1 MLVSLDNRLKFL
13 VVAILIGIFILI
25 SIFQHIAKRESN
37 KYKRAI
43 LSPNGELYKFIKTE
57 CENEETI
64 RNGIILSMS
73 DFGTF
78 HDIVD
83 YYITNKVKDKIK
95 NEGYG
100 WLNLDSKYV
109 SMYESTYP
117 IELAVEKISGTT
129 IITNLLYDK
138 YIAMIYDGIHYGM
151 QAEQEAVLYY
161 TKYGKDAE
169 GDDLHPAEKVE
180 VESSDSE
187 DKDNDHQVDYE
198 ALYQFGTIEDEK

>member
-1 MLVSLDNRLKFL
+1 MLVSLDSRFKIL
-13 VVAILIGIFILI
+13 VLVILIAIFIII
-25 SIFQHIAKRESN
+25 SIFQHISKRESN
-37 KYKRAI
+37 KYKKII
-43 LSPNGELYKFIKTE
+43 LSPDGELCKFIKKE

-73 DFGTF
+73 DFSTF

-83 YYITNKVKDKIK
+83 YYITNKVNDKIE
-95 NEGYG
+95 NEGYE
-100 WLNLDSKYV
+100 WLNLDNKYV

-117 IELAVEKISGTT
+117 IEFAVSKISGT
-129 IITNLLYDK
+129 IVITNLLYDK

-161 TKYGKDAE
+161 TKHGADAE
-169 GDDLHPAEKVE
+169 GDDLHPIEKA
-180 VESSDSE
+180 ESSDSE
-187 DKDNDHQVDYE
+187 DNDHQVDYE

>member
-1 MLVSLDNRLKFL
+1 MLVSLDSRFK
-13 VVAILIGIFILI
+13 ILALIVLIVIFII
-25 SIFQHIAKRESN
+25 ICIFQYISKRESN
-37 KYKRAI
+37 KYKKAI
-43 LSPNGELYKFIKTE
+43 LSPNGELYKFIKKE

-73 DFGTF
+73 DFNTF

-83 YYITNKVKDKIK
+83 YYIANKVKDKIK

-100 WLNLDSKYV
+100 WLNLDSKYI

-117 IELAVEKISGTT
+117 IESAVSKISGTT
-129 IITNLLYDK
+129 VITDLLYDK
-138 YIAMIYDGIHYGM
+138 YITMIYDGIHYGM

-161 TKYGKDAE
+161 TKYGKDTE
-169 GDDLHPAEKVE
+169 GDDLHPIEKI
-180 VESSDSE
+180 ESSDSE
-187 DKDNDHQVDYE
+187 DNDHQVDYE